1 MTWQPAGR
9 DLCSFLR
16 SLSMIAQSSHSSQLP
31 SPAKSLVA
39 GGVVITAVLVLV
51 DFQNMRTWLA
61 RSHRQPAHNT
71 CEEIVQTE
79 ATLSREQLAQLLT
92 IPERDSKERVRQIVA
107 EPYCTLAGLTVRSG
121 VSAEREAY
129 PLEFDPKTQLVILYE
144 NDEYAGYRFN
154 FE

>member
-1 MTWQPAGR
+1 KSW
-9 DLCSFLR
+9 LSR
-16 SLSMIAQSSHSSQLP
+16 SP
-31 SPAKSLVA
+31 STLNENA
-39 GGVVITAVLVLV
+39 
-51 DFQNMRTWLA
+51 
-61 RSHRQPAHNT
+61 

-92 IPERDSKERVRQIVA
+92 IPERDSKARIRQVVA

-121 VSAEREAY
+121 VNAEREAY

>member
-1 MTWQPAGR
+1 MV
-9 DLCSFLR
+9 
-16 SLSMIAQSSHSSQLP
+16 AQSPPRPQLI
-31 SPAKSLVA
+31 SPVKSVSPVKSLVA
-39 GGVVITAVLVLV
+39 GGVVLVASLVLI
-51 DFQNMRTWLA
+51 DFQNMRSWLA
-61 RSHRQPAHNT
+61 RSQNTLHDST
-71 CEEIVQTE
+71 CEEIIQTA

-92 IPERDSKERVRQIVA
+92 IPERDSKARVRQVVA

-121 VSAEREAY
+121 VNAEREAY

>member
-1 MTWQPAGR
+1 MA
-9 DLCSFLR
+9 
-16 SLSMIAQSSHSSQLP
+16 AQSPQYFQTVA
-31 SPAKSLVA
+31 PAKALAAS
-39 GGVVITAVLVLV
+39 GVIIAATLVLI
-51 DFQNMRTWLA
+51 DFQAMKSWLSQSA
-61 RSHRQPAHNT
+61 DRPNENA

-79 ATLSREQLAQLLT
+79 ATLSRQQLAQLLT
-92 IPERDSKERVRQIVA
+92 IPERDSKVRVRQILA

-121 VSAEREAY
+121 VNAEREAY

>member
-1 MTWQPAGR
+1 MVAHSPRPSQPLAPVN
-9 DLCSFLR
+9 
-16 SLSMIAQSSHSSQLP
+16 SLI
-31 SPAKSLVA
+31 A
-39 GGVVITAVLVLV
+39 GGVILTAALVLV
-51 DFQNMRTWLA
+51 DFQHMRSWVSQAQQSSTENA
-61 RSHRQPAHNT
+61 

-79 ATLSREQLAQLLT
+79 ARLSRQQLAQLLT

-129 PLEFDPKTQLVILYE
+129 PLEFDPKTHLVILYE
-144 NDEYAGYRFN
+144 NNEYAGYRFN